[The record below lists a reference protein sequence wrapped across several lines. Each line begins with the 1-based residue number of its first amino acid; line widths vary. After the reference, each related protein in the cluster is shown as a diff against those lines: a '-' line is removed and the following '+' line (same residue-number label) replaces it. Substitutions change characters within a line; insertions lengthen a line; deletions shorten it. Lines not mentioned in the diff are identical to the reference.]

1 MSELP
6 IVSIESVP
14 QWARGVR
21 LRYDETRENWV
32 IVSPE
37 RVSMLNQSATEI
49 LKLIDG
55 KRTVSVII
63 DDLVARF
70 HAPREIIEKDVLHT
84 LQDMQTRGLITC

>member
-1 MSELP
+1 MTELP
-6 IVSIESVP
+6 VVTMQSVP
-14 QWARGVR
+14 TWARGVR

-55 KRTVSVII
+55 ERSATQMV
-63 DDLVARF
+63 DELVAHF

>member
-6 IVSIESVP
+6 IVTPQSVP
-14 QWARGVR
+14 RWARGVR

-55 KRTVSVII
+55 ERSVTQMV
-63 DDLVARF
+63 DDLAERF

-84 LQDMQTRGLITC
+84 LQDMQTRGLIT

>member
-6 IVSIESVP
+6 IVTPQSVP

-21 LRYDETRENWV
+21 LRYDDTRENWV

-49 LKLIDG
+49 LKLING
-55 KRTVSVII
+55 ERTVDAIV
-63 DDLVARF
+63 DELVAHF
-70 HAPREIIEKDVLHT
+70 HAPREIIEKDVLHI
-84 LQDMQTRGLITC
+84 LQDMLTRGLMTC